1 MKKVID
7 YLLSSDLAEIPKRGR
22 KELKTIVIDN
32 KKFRYNKDK
41 PISNV
46 LTKKLLSVKK
56 TNEYRSYALNKAK
69 DAFSEGK
76 VRNLLT
82 KHAIRN
88 KFRVRDIQSAFRRY
102 ANSIVLE
109 NKHFEGERGLEMIAH
124 QKQRLLEFLKK
135 NRSMKLNIRT
145 EGLFEKPD
153 YDDGGNEIGSQELV
167 YALPSTRFNISNED
181 ELTQASEDS
190 VKQILLQIQNL
201 EASASN
207 LRFKK
212 ILSITI
218 HYDKYDPTRAG
229 RYIEL
234 PEWIK
239 LKKACINIKNKDQKC
254 FKYCIQSVV
263 YDKISKHHPEEM
275 FHYNKLKDDILNWD
289 GVNFPT
295 GNRDIDRFEENN
307 KLVSINVFEPDDCL
321 NDNKIILHRGTK
333 NRNAK
338 YEIDLLKVYDED
350 NNYHYVLVKNKC
362 RLLNCQSS
370 SNTNKKFYCHHC
382 LNPFQSEKAYE
393 NHLEKGCMASEGQ
406 QTKMPDKD
414 SYIEFEK
421 HNTKLPC
428 PFVIYGDFECL
439 TTNSNTG
446 IKGTYQEHKPCG
458 YMLNVVS
465 RIDNT
470 CQPYLYR
477 GEDCMKHFVQK
488 LTEIKKDIFDKINV
502 NTPMD
507 ELTYE
512 QKIEFRNATNCSIC
526 GKKFQ
531 EDDTKVRDHC
541 HFTGK
546 YRGAAHVKCNLDY
559 SFKFFKIPIFFH
571 NLKNYDAHLIIAK
584 ANELNI
590 ELNQNKRIDVI
601 AQNSEKFITF
611 SFGACQFK
619 DSFAFLTAS
628 LDKLVRLNKY
638 EGNEKIKDWETH
650 FRYTSTNP
658 YIKSKTDLNLLTD
671 KGVYPYDYMNSWDRF
686 NETKLPKKE
695 DFYSQ
700 LYEENIT
707 DKDYARANIV
717 WKHFNIKN
725 LGEYHDLYLMTDV
738 YLLTDVFENFRDM
751 CLNYYGLDPA
761 YYLTLP
767 NYSWNAFLSLT
778 GVRLQQIHKKEMY
791 EMIENGL
798 RGGMTQCSFKK
809 VEANNEY
816 MNEDYDKSKPS
827 SYINYL
833 DANNL
838 YGLAMCKKLPYDDFK
853 WYYGRMDEKRVMK
866 YSDDDDI
873 GYILEVDLD
882 YPKELHDLHKDY
894 PLAPE
899 IMSISENML
908 SQVQKDIHKYY
919 YGKDASDEKSN
930 KLVLNVMD
938 KKKYV
943 LHISAL
949 KFYLQHGLRLKR
961 VHRAIS
967 FKQANFLKPF
977 IEFNTEKRKNAKN
990 DFEKDLFKLMN
1001 NSVYG
1006 KTMENVRKHGDYEL
1020 VNTPERFQKL
1030 VNKPLFK
1037 HRYII
1042 NEDLVIVETDK
1053 HTVELNK
1060 PIYMGMS
1067 ILDYSK
1073 IHMYS
1078 FYYDKPKYDNQIKL
1092 VYTDT
1097 DSYVIKVETD
1107 DLYED
1112 FKDINEYM
1120 DFSDYPPEHPNYDK
1134 TNKKVLGKFKDEMNG
1149 KIITHF
1155 IGLKPK
1161 AYCYKVYGDD
1171 KEHKKSKGVVKH
1183 KVSNQLS
1190 YKTYEETLN
1199 RNCKEQVSF
1208 NTIRSKNHQ
1217 IYSIN
1222 QTKYALSNYDNKRYW
1237 FSDFESLPFGHYSIK
1252 YLRNEKM
1259 I

>member
-1 MKKVID
+1 
-7 YLLSSDLAEIPKRGR
+7 
-22 KELKTIVIDN
+22 
-32 KKFRYNKDK
+32 
-41 PISNV
+41 
-46 LTKKLLSVKK
+46 
-56 TNEYRSYALNKAK
+56 
-69 DAFSEGK
+69 
-76 VRNLLT
+76 
-82 KHAIRN
+82 
-88 KFRVRDIQSAFRRY
+88 
-102 ANSIVLE
+102 
-109 NKHFEGERGLEMIAH
+109 
-124 QKQRLLEFLKK
+124 
-135 NRSMKLNIRT
+135 
-145 EGLFEKPD
+145 
-153 YDDGGNEIGSQELV
+153 
-167 YALPSTRFNISNED
+167 
-181 ELTQASEDS
+181 
-190 VKQILLQIQNL
+190 
-201 EASASN
+201 
-207 LRFKK
+207 
-212 ILSITI
+212 
-218 HYDKYDPTRAG
+218 
-229 RYIEL
+229 
-234 PEWIK
+234 
-239 LKKACINIKNKDQKC
+239 
-254 FKYCIQSVV
+254 
-263 YDKISKHHPEEM
+263 
-275 FHYNKLKDDILNWD
+275 
-289 GVNFPT
+289 
-295 GNRDIDRFEENN
+295 
-307 KLVSINVFEPDDCL
+307 
-321 NDNKIILHRGTK
+321 
-333 NRNAK
+333 
-338 YEIDLLKVYDED
+338 
-350 NNYHYVLVKNKC
+350 
-362 RLLNCQSS
+362 
-370 SNTNKKFYCHHC
+370 
-382 LNPFQSEKAYE
+382 
-393 NHLEKGCMASEGQ
+393 MASEGQ

-414 SYIEFEK
+414 TYIEFQK

-439 TTNSNTG
+439 TTSSNNG

-477 GEDCMKHFVQK
+477 GEDCMKKFVEQ
-488 LTEIKKDIFDKINV
+488 LTEIKKDTFQKMNV
-502 NTPMD
+502 NRPMD

-512 QKIEFRNATNCSIC
+512 QKTEFRNATHCSIC
-526 GKKFQ
+526 NKKFQ
-531 EDDTKVRDHC
+531 PDDTKVQDHC

-546 YRGAAHVKCNLDY
+546 YRGAAHAKCNLDY
-559 SFKFFKIPIFFH
+559 SFRYFKIPIFFH

-601 AQNSEKFITF
+601 APNSEKFITF

-638 EGNEKIKDWETH
+638 EGNEKIKNWETR

-658 YIKSKTDLNLLTD
+658 YIKSKTDLNLLTE
-671 KGVYPYDYMNSWDRF
+671 KGVYPYDYMNSWEKFD
-686 NETKLPKKE
+686 ETKLPKKE
-695 DFYSQ
+695 DFYSK

-707 DKDYARANIV
+707 DKDYARANIA
-717 WKHFNIKN
+717 WKHVDIKN

-761 YYLTLP
+761 YSITLP

-778 GVRLQQIHKKEMY
+778 GVRLQQIHIKEMY
-791 EMIENGL
+791 EMIEKGL

-809 VEANNEY
+809 VEANNKY

-827 SYINYL
+827 SYISYL

-853 WYYGRMDEKRVMK
+853 WHYGRMDEKRVMK
-866 YSDDDDI
+866 YCDDDDI
-873 GYILEVDLD
+873 GCILEVGLD

-899 IMSISENML
+899 IMCINESML
-908 SQVQKDIHKYY
+908 SQAQKDIHKYY
-919 YGKDASDEKSN
+919 YGKDASDEKTN

-949 KFYLQHGLRLKR
+949 KFYLQHGLRLKK

-977 IEFNTEKRKNAKN
+977 IEFNTEKRKNANN

-1006 KTMENVRKHGDYEL
+1006 KTMENVRKHGDFEI

-1037 HRYII
+1037 HRHII
-1042 NEDLVIVETDK
+1042 NEDLVIVEKDK

-1078 FYYDKPKYDNQIKL
+1078 FYYDVLKPKYQDNIKL

-1112 FKDINEYM
+1112 FKEMNDYM

-1155 IGLKPK
+1155 MGLKPK

-1190 YKTYEETLN
+1190 YKTYDATLN
-1199 RNCKEQVSF
+1199 RNCKEEVGF
-1208 NTIRSKNHQ
+1208 NTIRSKSHQ

-1222 QTKYALSNYDNKRYW
+1222 QTNDALSNYDNKRYW
-1237 FSDFESLPFGHYSIK
+1237 YSDFESLPFGHYAIK
-1252 YLRNEKM
+1252 YLHNGKM